1 MEDVFEQCKQ
11 VSDLLNRGEEAEAR
25 NALIILLQELKD
37 DNIGYTP
44 LVNHLIRETG
54 LYPYIDEA
62 TSDWQERFLLEAFK
76 VDVGGEQKVTLHR
89 EQSNVLKALLN
100 GEDLAISAPTSC
112 GKSFIIDAFIA
123 MKKPDNVVI
132 IVPTIAL
139 ADETRRRLYHKF
151 SGEYNIITTIGVE
164 LAPKNLFVFPQE
176 RALNYVD
183 SIEHIDILIVDEFY
197 KAGKI
202 QGRQIKSEDRR
213 IGLLIE
219 AISLLGKKATQRYF
233 LAPNITELKEN
244 PFTQGMQFKI
254 VDFNTVYT
262 DIEYTYKSFSG
273 NQDKELKK
281 FDYLERILTTETGKT
296 LIYVNSHKS
305 IHRVNTKI
313 LELDF
318 NYPTSILTSF
328 AFWLKESYGE
338 DYMLAKLVQRGVG
351 VHNGRLHRSLSQ
363 IQIRLFEKEDGLNCL
378 VSTSSLIE
386 GVNTSA
392 RNVVIW
398 SNKNAKAKYDYFTY
412 KNIVGRSG
420 RMFKHFVGKVFVLEE
435 PPKETSPSLE
445 LDYPETLLE
454 RIDPRE
460 YLGELTEE
468 QIAKIKQNEHEM
480 DSLLGL
486 GEYRKLIKELVSQ
499 GVAKVILSDIIH
511 RMKRNPSEWRR
522 TMKGV
527 LEKNPNRWKS
537 FLYLIMPILRSVNH
551 FQGGHGKIVRFI
563 QAISRNWY
571 ESIPTILNRLSSD
584 SITIENYFELEK
596 IISFDFVSLLH
607 SINVL
612 AKRVLHADADITPF
626 ITRASNAF
634 LPPNVF
640 VLEEYGLPRM
650 LSRKIQDS
658 GIINLEGKDTSI
670 NQILS
675 NFNSIGKE
683 RIMSQLHLSEAEEF
697 ILSHFFEGITTT
709 P

>member
-1 MEDVFEQCKQ
+1 MEDIFEQCKQ
-11 VSDLLNRGEEAEAR
+11 VSELLNEGAEAEAR
-25 NALIILLQELKD
+25 NALIRLLQELKD
-37 DNIGYTP
+37 AKMEYTP
-44 LVNHLIRETG
+44 LINHLIRETG

-89 EQSNVLKALLN
+89 EQSAILSSLLK
-100 GEDLAISAPTSC
+100 GEDMAISAPTSF

-123 MKKPDNVVI
+123 MKKPNNVVI

-176 RALNYVD
+176 RALTYVD
-183 SIEHIDILIVDEFY
+183 SIEHIDLLIVDEFY

-202 QGRQIKSEDRR
+202 QGCKINSVDCR
-213 IGLLIE
+213 IGQLIE

-233 LAPNITELKEN
+233 LAPNISELKEN
-244 PFTQGMQFKI
+244 PFTQGMHFRKI
-254 VDFNTVYT
+254 DFNTVYT
-262 DIEYTYKSFSG
+262 DIEYTYESFLK
-273 NQDKELKK
+273 NQDRELQK
-281 FDYLERILTTETGKT
+281 YAHLERILRTEAGKT
-296 LIYVNSHKS
+296 LIYVNSYTS
-305 IHRVNTKI
+305 IHQVNTKI
-313 LELDF
+313 LELNF
-318 NYPTSILTSF
+318 NPSSSILASF
-328 AFWLKESYGE
+328 AFWLKENYGE
-338 DYMLAKLVQRGVG
+338 NYVLAELVQRGVG
-351 VHNGRLHRSLSQ
+351 IHNGRLHRSLSQ
-363 IQIRLFEKEDGLNCL
+363 IQIRLFEREDGLNYL

-468 QIAKIKQNEHEM
+468 QIAKIKQNEYEM

-499 GVAKVILSDIIH
+499 GVAKAILSDIIH
-511 RMKRNPSEWRR
+511 RMKKNPSEWRR

-527 LEKNPNRWKS
+527 LETNPNRWKS

-626 ITRASNAF
+626 ITRASNVF

-670 NQILS
+670 NHILS

-683 RIMSQLHLSEAEEF
+683 RITSQLHLSEAEEF
-697 ILSHFFEGITTT
+697 ILSHFFEGITAT

>member
-1 MEDVFEQCKQ
+1 MTDVFEQCKL
-11 VSDLLNRGEEAEAR
+11 VSDLLNRGEEVEVR
-25 NALIILLQELKD
+25 NILIILLQRLKD
-37 DNIGYTP
+37 DNIKYTP

-54 LYPYIDEA
+54 LYPYIDVS

-76 VDVGGEQKVTLHR
+76 VDVGGNQKVTLHR

-100 GEDLAISAPTSC
+100 GEDLAISAPTSF

-183 SIEHIDILIVDEFY
+183 SIEYIDILIADEFY

-244 PFTQGMQFKI
+244 PFTQGMQFKK

-273 NQDKELKK
+273 NQDKELEKCGH
-281 FDYLERILTTETGKT
+281 LERILTTETGKT

-318 NYPTSILTSF
+318 NHPSSILTSF

-338 DYMLAKLVQRGVG
+338 DYMLAKLVQRGIG

-398 SNKNAKAKYDYFTY
+398 SNKNSTAKYDYFTY

-435 PPKETSPSLE
+435 PPEETSPSLE

-454 RIDPRE
+454 RIDPTE
-460 YLGELTEE
+460 YSGKLTDE
-468 QIAKIKQNEHEM
+468 QIAKIKQHEREM
-480 DSLLGL
+480 DSFLGR
-486 GEYRKLIKELVSQ
+486 GEYRKLVKELVSQ
-499 GVAKVILSDIIH
+499 GVSNVYLSIIINEMH
-511 RMKRNPSEWRR
+511 KNPSKWRR
-522 TMKGV
+522 TMKGL
-527 LEKNPNRWKS
+527 LETNPNRWKS
-537 FLYLIMPILRSVNH
+537 FFRSYYASVKKSASLQRATWNNCA
-551 FQGGHGKIVRFI
+551 FYP
-563 QAISRNWY
+563 S
-571 ESIPTILNRLSSD
+571 SI
-584 SITIENYFELEK
+584 
-596 IISFDFVSLLH
+596 
-607 SINVL
+607 
-612 AKRVLHADADITPF
+612 
-626 ITRASNAF
+626 
-634 LPPNVF
+634 
-640 VLEEYGLPRM
+640 
-650 LSRKIQDS
+650 
-658 GIINLEGKDTSI
+658 
-670 NQILS
+670 
-675 NFNSIGKE
+675 
-683 RIMSQLHLSEAEEF
+683 
-697 ILSHFFEGITTT
+697 
-709 P
+709 